1 MGGCLFQGEWFGGG
15 GGADQLRDR
24 LFRLARLEA
33 LKVHGVQA

>member
-1 MGGCLFQGEWFGGG
+1 MAAYFSESGLGGG